1 MSSAK
6 DEAINLLSLDG
17 GGVRGVAS
25 LVILHEI
32 MLKIKE
38 SQRLDHLPKP
48 CEYFHMIGGTSTGG
62 LIAIMLGRLR
72 MSTEEALHEYDQCA
86 SKIFSSRNKKWNT
99 ATEKFRATALKEVVQ
114 DLVRRRNTGEYLRDP
129 TLRYDS
135 KGQCFV
141 CVMPAH
147 QVGEP
152 RRLRSF
158 GDPGTQELA
167 NVKIWEAARATTA
180 ASVYFKP
187 MTLKVGPRQTE
198 DYIDA
203 AIGCNNPADYV
214 LREAVW
220 QFGSARRLGCLVS
233 IGTGTRVVKIGRAAS
248 GLKNIVQTP
257 TFVKE
262 LLGTLKNAATDSE
275 ETHRQLQAKLGS
287 YPDAYFR
294 FNVPDAAAEVR
305 LDEYLKMGK
314 LKSSTAVYLSDP
326 NVSSRIQAA
335 ARVLKDNSSE
345 HGLTLGHTD
354 ALDKDQVV
362 LSTLEPQPL
371 GYTTRFF
378 TGREDILAKLR
389 ACFYERNT
397 GGKPRREFLLYGMG
411 GVGKTQIALKTA
423 DDLEDQFKYI
433 FHVDGKSLLTASQS
447 YASIC
452 RQYSLGSGTTEVMK
466 QLALEWLEGLSDEW
480 LIIYDDCPEQDR
492 FRPLLPRRNK
502 GNIIY
507 TSRSQGLQAEIP
519 AQYVCEVPPFEEA
532 DAVDLLLKVSG
543 REQSEWDEEELGSAR
558 EIVASVGY
566 LPIAIESAGS
576 YIREGGCNAITYLQR
591 FRDSNARSELL
602 SRSNSD
608 ASSPARPALYTAFD
622 LSYDAIVGVR
632 RRRGRSVIGMAAEH
646 ALQALNLLCFYHN
659 ERIPVIMM
667 ERAAVERLKWGSL
680 RVCPF
685 YELTD
690 DPFFDAT
697 SLLSLN
703 YPDGTW
709 NSLPFDLGVQTLQRF
724 SLAKLSPHRRY
735 VSMHVM
741 VQAWAQDRMED
752 LVREKQALIARMVL
766 IESMVVSWNR
776 TEAAWMRS
784 LPSHVKACLSHKAA
798 SVAHD
803 PYQAILDFKLG
814 WYYAEEKQF
823 SEAIRHLN
831 NALRIWRF
839 EKGVHSEPATTV
851 LDRLANVYQEMGNAA
866 DAELAYL
873 EVIDR
878 LRLRYQDHGLDR
890 RRARERRAKAHPR
903 RRAKSEELA
912 RMLLRRKFGN
922 NPAKDQEAQ
931 TWCDD
936 RAVKEQVGNGEDPT
950 GEPAGMPHAPGPG
963 PEVGAT
969 PDVGGT
975 TMEQL
980 IEDVKSVVVQRK
992 PRELTPDD
1000 LRFEMASV
1008 YTGLARLDFDQGR
1021 FSSGAGLVMSAIEL
1035 LKQSGYPDDVRVWSL
1050 EDELI
1055 RRFRNGGDLRH
1066 WARRSS
1072 ALRSMPPDQ
1081 KEDVA
1086 SHEYSFVWQ
1095 IGYAWYLVNEDS
1107 WDEAYQ
1113 VFQGV
1118 LKLATV
1124 HYGAGDR
1131 RTLYLLRKMALCQ
1144 LERGLFEEAE
1154 ELARTAVE
1162 RAKASYGQW
1171 HLQTAKCLDTLSI
1184 ILMSQSLDLL
1194 PGSEFWTITR
1204 EAYDSAE
1211 AALPPDHYLT
1221 VRLKQRLDKVS
1232 RTESEWMSK
1241 AVASAVVQE
1250 CGLSRARN
1258 LELAEPSEDTGEE
1271 TDEFFQHIDRMFAD
1285 GYPETKE
1292 EYMRIVNAE
1301 YREYNRRKLRAR
1313 EEERNKKKRN
1323 GMKQPAAAARAPA
1336 VVSKACPSFSTTG
1349 SSKIAGESSKTL
1361 GSRAGA
1367 GSEQRATGEGK
1378 GRADDASPAASEGVF

>member
-1 MSSAK
+1 
-6 DEAINLLSLDG
+6 
-17 GGVRGVAS
+17 
-25 LVILHEI
+25 

-86 SKIFSSRNKKWNT
+86 SKVFSSRNKKWTT
-99 ATEKFRATALKEVVQ
+99 ATEKFRATALKKVVQ
-114 DLVRRRNTGEYLRDP
+114 DLVQRRNMGEYLRDP

-147 QVGEP
+147 KVGEP

-167 NVKIWEAARATTA
+167 EVKIWEAARATTA
-180 ASVYFKP
+180 ASFYFKP
-187 MTLKVGPRQTE
+187 LTLKVGPRQTE

-214 LREAVW
+214 LREAAW
-220 QFGSARRLGCLVS
+220 QFGSGRRLGCLVS

-248 GLKNIVQTP
+248 GLRNIVQAP
-257 TFVKE
+257 TFIKE
-262 LLGTLKNAATDSE
+262 LVGTLKNAATDSE
-275 ETHRQLQAKLGS
+275 ETHRQLQAKLGN
-287 YPDAYFR
+287 YPNAYFR
-294 FNVPDAAAEVR
+294 FNVPGAAAEVR
-305 LDEYLKMGK
+305 LEEYLKMGK

-326 NVSSRIQAA
+326 DVSARIQAA
-335 ARVLKDNSSE
+335 ATVLKNNSSE

-362 LSTLEPQPL
+362 LSTLEPQHL
-371 GYTTRFF
+371 GYTSRFF

-389 ACFYERNT
+389 ACFHERNT

-411 GVGKTQIALKTA
+411 GVGKTQIALKIA
-423 DDLEDQFKYI
+423 DELEDQFKYV
-433 FHVDGKSLLTASQS
+433 FHVDGKSHLTASQS

-452 RQYSLGSGTTEVMK
+452 RQYSLGNGTTEVMK
-466 QLALEWLEGLSDEW
+466 QLALEWLDGLSDEW
-480 LIIYDDCPEQDR
+480 LMIYDDCPEQDR

-519 AQYVCEVPPFEEA
+519 AKYVCEVLPFEEA
-532 DAVDLLLKVSG
+532 DAVDMLLKVSG
-543 REQSEWDEEELGSAR
+543 RDESEWNEKELGSAR
-558 EIVASVGY
+558 EIVASMGY

-591 FRDSNARSELL
+591 FRDANARSELL
-602 SRSNSD
+602 SESKSD
-608 ASSPARPALYTAFD
+608 ASSPARPALYTALD
-622 LSYDAIVGVR
+622 LSYDAIVGMR

-659 ERIPVIMM
+659 ERIPVLMI
-667 ERAAVERLKWGSL
+667 ERAALERLKWGSL
-680 RVCPF
+680 RVCPL

-697 SLLSLN
+697 PLLSLN
-703 YPDGTW
+703 YPEGTW
-709 NSLPFDLGVQTLQRF
+709 SSVPFDLAVQTLQRF
-724 SLAKLSPHRRY
+724 SLAKLSPNRRY

-741 VQAWAQDRMED
+741 VQAWAQDRMEGF
-752 LVREKQALIARMVL
+752 VREKQALMARMVL

-798 SVAHD
+798 PVAHD
-803 PYQAILDFKLG
+803 LYQAILDFKLG
-814 WYYAEEKQF
+814 SYYAEEKQF
-823 SEAIRHLN
+823 SDAICHFN

-839 EKGVHSEPATTV
+839 EKGVHSEPATIV
-851 LDRLANVYQEMGNAA
+851 LSLLANVYHEMGHAP
-866 DAELAYL
+866 DAEFAYL
-873 EVIDR
+873 EVLDR
-878 LRLRYQDHGLDR
+878 LRLRYKEQGLEWR
-890 RRARERRAKAHPR
+890 RTRERHTKANQKT
-903 RRAKSEELA
+903 RAKSEELG
-912 RMLLRRKFGN
+912 RLFLRTKLGA
-922 NPAKDQEAQ
+922 NPAKDQETRA
-931 TWCDD
+931 CDEPVV
-936 RAVKEQVGNGEDPT
+936 AEQVENGEDPT
-950 GEPAGMPHAPGPG
+950 GESVDMPHDPSSQ
-963 PEVGAT
+963 
-969 PDVGGT
+969 PDVKARPGAGGI

-980 IEDVKSVVVQRK
+980 IEDVKTVIQRK

-1000 LRFEMASV
+1000 LRFEVASV
-1008 YTGLARLDFDQGR
+1008 YTNLARLDFDQGR
-1021 FSSGAGLVMSAIEL
+1021 FPSGAALVMSAIEL
-1035 LKQSGYPDDVRVWSL
+1035 LKQSGYPADVRVWSL

-1055 RRFRNGGDLRH
+1055 RRFKKGGDLGH
-1066 WARRSS
+1066 WARRTS
-1072 ALRSMPPDQ
+1072 AVRSLPPDQ

-1095 IGYAWYLVNEDS
+1095 IGYAWYLVNEGS

-1144 LERGLFEEAE
+1144 LARGLNEEAE
-1154 ELARTAVE
+1154 DLARTAVE
-1162 RAKASYGQW
+1162 RAKGSYGRW
-1171 HLQTAKCLDTLSI
+1171 HLQTAKCLDTLSV
-1184 ILMSQSLDLL
+1184 ILMSQELHLL
-1194 PGSEFWTITR
+1194 PDSEFWTITQ
-1204 EAYDSAE
+1204 EAYASAQ
-1211 AALPPDHYLT
+1211 AVLPPDHYLT
-1221 VRLKQRLDKVS
+1221 VRLKTRLDKSSRPESERAS
-1232 RTESEWMSK
+1232 RTL
-1241 AVASAVVQE
+1241 ARAVVQE
-1250 CGLSRARN
+1250 C
-1258 LELAEPSEDTGEE
+1258 EPPRDQSPEPTNTGGDTSEE
-1271 TDEFFQHIDRMFAD
+1271 TD
-1285 GYPETKE
+1285 
-1292 EYMRIVNAE
+1292 
-1301 YREYNRRKLRAR
+1301 
-1313 EEERNKKKRN
+1313 
-1323 GMKQPAAAARAPA
+1323 AAAARVPA
-1336 VVSKACPSFSTTG
+1336 VPTTSPSYGTAGNSKTTG
-1349 SSKIAGESSKTL
+1349 KSLTTSSD
-1361 GSRAGA
+1361 RAGL
-1367 GSEQRATGEGK
+1367 GSEQREKWKGKEWAHDVSLATCEV
-1378 GRADDASPAASEGVF
+1378 AL